1 MKAVGLVVEYNPFHN
16 GHAYHVEQSRYASG
30 ADVVIAVMSGPFLQR
45 GEPAL
50 VSKWARTEMA
60 LAAGVDLVIE
70 LPAPFAS
77 QNAEIFARGSISIL
91 EALGCSSFCFG
102 SEDGAIEPF
111 MNTFHFLKK
120 HQSSYD
126 AALRTH
132 LNSGNS
138 YPKAASL
145 AYQELSSALKV
156 VDLSQP
162 NNILG
167 FEYIKTALHHS
178 FDIIPCTIKRIQADY
193 HETQLG
199 AQPIASATGIRKA
212 LAEPGSTVSAI
223 KQYVPETTSL
233 LLNGYLRNY
242 GSLHTWENY
251 WPLLKYRLLAA
262 SSAELAEIDEIE
274 EGLEY
279 RLQSMALHSSSF
291 HDFME
296 KIKTKRYTWT
306 RLQRICVHILTGTY
320 KEHTRKLQESPSYLR
335 ILGLND
341 HGRDYLR
348 QIKKHVSLPLVS
360 RLASF
365 KEDSIIPDIQASTIY
380 TLGLKEPFQTLLMKR
395 EYESPVIFRQIKE
408 S

>member
-16 GHAYHVEQSRYASG
+16 GHAYHVEQSRLASG

-102 SEDGAIEPF
+102 SEDGSIDPF
-111 MNTFHFLKK
+111 MEAYYFMTKQ
-120 HQSSYD
+120 QSSYD

-132 LNSGNS
+132 LSSGNS

-145 AYQELSSALKV
+145 AYQELSNGLKL
-156 VDLSQP
+156 VDLSKP

-178 FDIIPCTIKRIQADY
+178 FDIIPATIKRIQADY

-212 LAEPGSTVSAI
+212 LAEKGSTISTI
-223 KQYVPETTSL
+223 KQYVPETTAESL
-233 LLNGYLRNY
+233 NRYIRTY
-242 GSLHTWENY
+242 GSLHTWEDY
-251 WPLLKYRLLAA
+251 WPLLKYRLLSA
-262 SSAELAEIDEIE
+262 SSAELAEIAEME
-274 EGLEY
+274 EGIEY
-279 RLQSMALHSSSF
+279 RLKSMVLHSTSF
-291 HDFME
+291 QDFMV

-306 RLQRICVHILTGTY
+306 RLQRVCVHILTGTY
-320 KEHTRKLQESPSYLR
+320 KETTKKLQESPSYLR
-335 ILGLND
+335 ILGMND
-341 HGRDYLR
+341 NGRDYLH
-348 QIKKHVSLPLVS
+348 QIKKHISLPLVS

-365 KEDSIIPDIQASTIY
+365 KEDSIHADIQASTIY
-380 TLGLKEPFQTLLMKR
+380 TLGLKEPFQSLLLKR
-395 EYESPVIFRQIKE
+395 EYESPVIYRKMV
-408 S
+408 